1 MVHAAAGVTQC
12 LVAQVECV
20 MFWVECQVEYPN
32 LEVLVS
38 APCTTL
44 TAVGFEVL
52 DFDTQRLA
60 GVATVAV
67 RAVSEHAAA
76 AKALFHEVRIDLIL
90 NQVAGRGDLGSCRT
104 MGQIAAL
111 VARRGIK
118 LKSLY
123 REILKMGHNVV
134 SKAVNAVQYKV
145 CLAQS
150 TGCMSLA
157 C

>member
-1 MVHAAAGVTQC
+1 M
-12 LVAQVECV
+12 LRVE
-20 MFWVECQVEYPN
+20 FQVEYPN
-32 LEVLVS
+32 VEVFVG
-38 APCTTL
+38 APCPAL
-44 TAVGFEVL
+44 TAIGFEVL
-52 DFDTQRLA
+52 HFDTQRLA

-104 MGQIAAL
+104 MWQIAAL

-118 LKSLY
+118 LKSLD

-134 SKAVNAVQYKV
+134 SKAVNAGQYKV
-145 CLAQS
+145 CSAQS
-150 TGCMSLA
+150 MGCMCLA